1 MCDERKLSD
10 YLHIVGSEQDCP
22 DPFKNLMETL
32 LYSCLSKVGI
42 CTQLLFFLVRFSIDF
57 QTWELWFDSCT
68 WFLYHKAFLGTW
80 VHNKLVIF
88 NRYLFGGSF
97 RGEKFIMRILS
108 IRLGKILL
116 RVRQKNCLRLLL
128 SPYVSVMKS
137 FFLFWFCKY
146 FKDVSY
152 IAYVLTFQRTLRIR

>member
-1 MCDERKLSD
+1 MGTWLTLVFNERKLSD
-10 YLHIVGSEQDCP
+10 YLHIAGCEQDCP
-22 DPFKNLMETL
+22 DPFKNHMETL

-80 VHNKLVIF
+80 VHNNLVIF

-97 RGEKFIMRILS
+97 RGKKFIMRILS

-128 SPYVSVMKS
+128 SPFVSTMN
-137 FFLFWFCKY
+137 FLFIFY
-146 FKDVSY
+146 FVS
-152 IAYVLTFQRTLRIR
+152 TLKMFSYNA